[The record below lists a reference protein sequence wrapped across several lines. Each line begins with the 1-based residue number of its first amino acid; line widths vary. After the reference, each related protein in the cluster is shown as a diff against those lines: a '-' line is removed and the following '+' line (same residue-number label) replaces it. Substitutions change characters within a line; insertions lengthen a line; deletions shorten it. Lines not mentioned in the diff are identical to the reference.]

1 MSLITINQ
9 HQMPIIEYRG
19 QRVVTLAMVDQVHE
33 RPEGTARK
41 RFNDNRSRFVEG
53 KHLFKI
59 CASEF
64 RTHNPGVISDKAHED
79 VILLTERGYLLLVK
93 SFTDDLAWTVQDQL
107 VDGYFSKQAP
117 PTLPGD
123 YIQALEHLLES
134 KRSEQK
140 AIEERDHAVATK
152 AEIGSRREATAMASA
167 SAAVREARRLA
178 DELGRGTRQAT
189 VKAVENLTKTHFDPQ
204 AWRKLRAWCD
214 DHGVQPNYVEDPLYG
229 RVRAWPAE
237 AWREVYD
244 IDLDGLFGYHQHR
257 ITEGG
262 TSSACP

>member
-1 MSLITINQ
+1 MNLTAQITMTSLEIAELTGKEHRNVMRDIRVMLTELYGEGGLLSFEHTHRNPQ
-9 HQMPIIEYRG
+9 NGQEYPFFRLP
-19 QRVVTLAMVDQVHE
+19 RRE
-33 RPEGTARK
+33 
-41 RFNDNRSRFVEG
+41 VE
-53 KHLFKI
+53 
-59 CASEF
+59 
-64 RTHNPGVISDKAHED
+64 
-79 VILLTERGYLLLVK
+79 ILLTGYSIPLRAKCLDRLHE
-93 SFTDDLAWTVQDQL
+93 LEAQA
-107 VDGYFSKQAP
+107 KQAP
-117 PTLPGD
+117 PALPGD

-140 AIEERDHAVATK
+140 AIEERDHAIATK

-189 VKAVENLTKTHFDPQ
+189 VKAVEKITKTQFDPQ
-204 AWRKLRAWCD
+204 GWRKLRAWCD
-214 DHGVQPNYVEDPLYG
+214 DHGVQPSYVEDPLYG

-262 TSSACP
+262 ASSACP

>member
-1 MSLITINQ
+1 MSLITTTNAVTMTSLEIAELTGKRHDNVMRDIRSMLLELHGEGGVLSFEDTHRNPQ
-9 HQMPIIEYRG
+9 NGQEYPIFRLPRRE
-19 QRVVTLAMVDQVHE
+19 
-33 RPEGTARK
+33 
-41 RFNDNRSRFVEG
+41 VE
-53 KHLFKI
+53 
-59 CASEF
+59 
-64 RTHNPGVISDKAHED
+64 
-79 VILLTERGYLLLVK
+79 ILLTGYSIPLRAKCLDRLHE
-93 SFTDDLAWTVQDQL
+93 LEARA
-107 VDGYFSKQAP
+107 KQTLPA
-117 PTLPGD
+117 LPGD

-140 AIEERDHAVATK
+140 AIEERDHAIATK

-189 VKAVENLTKTHFDPQ
+189 VKAVENLTKTQFDPQ

-214 DHGVQPNYVEDPLYG
+214 SHGVQPNYVEDPLYG
-229 RVRAWPAE
+229 RVRAWPAD
-237 AWREVYD
+237 AWKEVYD

-262 TSSACP
+262 ASSACP

>member
-1 MSLITINQ
+1 MSLITTTNAVTMSSREIAELTGKRHDNVIADIRKMLLELGYQIDADGRSPDFSGDVPDAYGRLQ
-9 HQMPIIEYRG
+9 HC
-19 QRVVTLAMVDQVHE
+19 
-33 RPEGTARK
+33 
-41 RFNDNRSRFVEG
+41 FNLPRREVE
-53 KHLFKI
+53 
-59 CASEF
+59 
-64 RTHNPGVISDKAHED
+64 
-79 VILLTERGYLLLVK
+79 ILLTGYSIPLRAKCLDRLHELK
-93 SFTDDLAWTVQDQL
+93 ARA
-107 VDGYFSKQAP
+107 KQTLPA
-117 PTLPGD
+117 LPGD

-140 AIEERDHAVATK
+140 AIEERDHAIATK

-189 VKAVENLTKTHFDPQ
+189 VKAVENLTKTQFDPQ

-214 DHGVQPNYVEDPLYG
+214 SHGVQPNYVEDPLYG
-229 RVRAWPAE
+229 RVRAWPAD
-237 AWREVYD
+237 AWKEVYD

-262 TSSACP
+262 ASSACP